1 MSDPTFADLVEQA
14 RQRLTLTA
22 GLIEEN
28 DGTFDGYYPP
38 DEPVSERLVIETVQH
53 VAKLR
58 EQIAGEDLNVEVR
71 PDWYVNEDGNQQS
84 LTWDTASPEVLR
96 RFAAHAIVSYSLL
109 RREAEQQMVNII
121 AALDRADVL
130 ARETKGGGADV
141 MAGRDVGADG
151 GPNAEG

>member
-1 MSDPTFADLVEQA
+1 MSDSTFAVLVEQA
-14 RQRLTLTA
+14 RQRLTLA
-22 GLIEEN
+22 PGVIEEN
-28 DGTFDGYYPP
+28 NGSFDGYYEP
-38 DEPVSERLVIETVQH
+38 DEPVSERLVVETVQH

-58 EQIAGEDLNVEVR
+58 EQADGEDFCLLVAI
-71 PDWYVNEDGNQQS
+71 DWYVNKDGNQQS
-84 LTWDTASPEVLR
+84 FTWDTASPEVLR
-96 RFAAHAIVSYSLL
+96 RVAAHAVVSYSLL

-151 GPNAEG
+151 GPDAEV